1 MRHTLREAWSGLRRN
16 LGMTVAVIVTM
27 WVSLTLF
34 GGGLLGAQQVEL
46 LKGRWYDKIEI
57 SVFLCVKDS
66 KGRNCEPGQDA
77 TEAQKQVI
85 RTTLE
90 ANPEVQTVYYESKAD
105 TWEDFRRVYV
115 DSPVLADMTVDMMQ
129 DSFRIKLKDPEQ
141 YEGVVSEVS
150 GLTGVQ
156 AVSDLRQYLN
166 PLFEWL
172 NVAKWT
178 TIGLSLLLLVAAA
191 LQITTTIQMAAFSRR
206 RELGIM
212 RLVGASNWYI
222 LLPFLIESL
231 VAALT
236 GAFLACISL
245 AAVQKYLII
254 DKAQPSLKSV
264 EWIGWSQ
271 VGLAMLGIVAV
282 GVVLAIVPTLIATR
296 KYLRV

>member
-16 LGMTVAVIVTM
+16 LSMTLAVIVTM

-34 GGGLLGAQQVEL
+34 GAGLLGAQQVEL

-57 SVFLCVKDS
+57 SVFLCVQDS
-66 KGRNCEPGQDA
+66 KAGNCDPGQDA
-77 TEAQKQVI
+77 TDAQREAVRQA
-85 RTTLE
+85 LE
-90 ANPEVQTVYYESKAD
+90 QNSEVQTVYYESKAE
-105 TWEDFRRVYV
+105 TFEDFKRVYK

-129 DSFRIKLKDPEQ
+129 DSFRVKLQNPEQ
-141 YEGVVSEVS
+141 YEGVVSAVA
-150 GLTGVQ
+150 GLPGVQ
-156 AVSDLRQYLN
+156 AVSDLRQYLD

-172 NVAKWT
+172 NVAKWM
-178 TIGLSLLLLVAAA
+178 TIGLSLLLLLAAA
-191 LQITTTIQMAAFSRR
+191 LQIATTIRMAAFSRR

-222 LLPFLIESL
+222 MLPFLLESL
-231 VAALT
+231 VAALS
-236 GAFLACISL
+236 GALLACLSL
-245 AAVQKYLII
+245 AALQKFLIV

-271 VGLAMLGIVAV
+271 VGLAMLGVIAV
-282 GVVLAIVPTLIATR
+282 GLVLSIVPTLIATR

>member
-16 LGMTVAVIVTM
+16 LSMTLAVIVTM

-34 GGGLLGAQQVEL
+34 GAGLLGAQQVEL

-57 SVFLCVKDS
+57 SVFLCVQDS
-66 KGRNCEPGQDA
+66 KAGNCDPGQDA
-77 TEAQKQVI
+77 TDAQRDAVRQA
-85 RTTLE
+85 LE
-90 ANPEVQTVYYESKAD
+90 QNPEVQTVYYESKAE
-105 TWEDFRRVYV
+105 TFEDFKRVYK

-129 DSFRIKLKDPEQ
+129 DSFRVKLKNPEQ
-141 YEGVVSEVS
+141 YEGVVSAVA
-150 GLTGVQ
+150 GLPGVQ
-156 AVSDLRQYLN
+156 AVSDLRQYLD

-172 NVAKWT
+172 NVAKWM
-178 TIGLSLLLLVAAA
+178 TIGLSLLLLLAAA
-191 LQITTTIQMAAFSRR
+191 LQIATTIRMAAFSRR

-222 LLPFLIESL
+222 MLPFLLESL
-231 VAALT
+231 VAALS
-236 GAFLACISL
+236 GALLACLSL
-245 AAVQKYLII
+245 AALQKFLIV

-271 VGLAMLGIVAV
+271 VGLAMLGVIAV
-282 GVVLAIVPTLIATR
+282 GLVLSIVPTLIATR

>member
-1 MRHTLREAWSGLRRN
+1 MRHTLRETWSGLRRN
-16 LGMTVAVIVTM
+16 LSMTLAVIVTM

-66 KGRNCEPGQDA
+66 KAGNCEPGQDA
-77 TEAQKQVI
+77 TDAQRELI
-85 RTTLE
+85 RQTLE
-90 ANPEVQTVYYESKAD
+90 QNPEVQTVYYESKAE
-105 TWEDFRRVYV
+105 TFEDFKRVYQ

-129 DSFRIKLKDPEQ
+129 DSFRVKLQNPEQ
-141 YEGVVSEVS
+141 YEGVVSAMA
-150 GLTGVQ
+150 GLPGVQ
-156 AVSDLRQYLN
+156 AVSDLRQYLD

-178 TIGLSLLLLVAAA
+178 TIGLSLLLLLAAA
-191 LQITTTIQMAAFSRR
+191 LQIGTTIRMAAFARR

-222 LLPFLIESL
+222 MMPFLLESL

-236 GAFLACISL
+236 GAFLACLSL
-245 AAVQKYLII
+245 AALQKFLII

-264 EWIGWSQ
+264 EWIGWSH
-271 VGLAMLGIVAV
+271 VGLAMLAVIAV
-282 GVVLAIVPTLIATR
+282 GVVLSIVPTLIATR

>member
-16 LGMTVAVIVTM
+16 LSMTFAVIVTM

-66 KGRNCEPGQDA
+66 KAGNCEPGQDA
-77 TEAQKQVI
+77 TDAQREAI
-85 RTTLE
+85 RQTLE
-90 ANPEVQTVYYESKAD
+90 QNPEVQTVYYESKAE
-105 TWEDFRRVYV
+105 TFEDFKRVYK
-115 DSPVLADMTVDMMQ
+115 DSPVLADLTVDMMQ
-129 DSFRIKLKDPEQ
+129 DSFRVKLKNPEQ
-141 YEGVVSEVS
+141 YEGVVSAVS
-150 GLTGVQ
+150 GLPGVQ
-156 AVSDLRQYLN
+156 AVSDLRQYLD

-178 TIGLSLLLLVAAA
+178 TIGLSLLLLLAAA
-191 LQITTTIQMAAFSRR
+191 LQIATTIRMAAFSRR

-222 LLPFLIESL
+222 MLPFLLESL
-231 VAALT
+231 VAALG
-236 GAFLACISL
+236 GALLACLSL
-245 AAVQKYLII
+245 AALYKFLIV

-264 EWIGWSQ
+264 EWIGWSH
-271 VGLAMLGIVAV
+271 VGLAMLGVIAV
-282 GVVLAIVPTLIATR
+282 GVVLSIVPTLIATR

>member
-16 LGMTVAVIVTM
+16 LSMTLAVIVTM

-46 LKGRWYDKIEI
+46 AKGRWYDKIEI

-66 KGRNCEPGQDA
+66 KGSNCEPGQDA
-77 TEAQKQVI
+77 TQAQKDTI
-85 RTTLE
+85 RNTLE
-90 ANPEVQTVYYESKAD
+90 SNPEVQTVFYDSKED
-105 TWEDFRRVYV
+105 TWADFQRVYK
-115 DSPVLADMTVDMMQ
+115 DSPVLADMNADLMQ

-141 YEGVVSEVS
+141 YQGVVSAVA
-150 GLTGVQ
+150 GLPGVQ
-156 AVSDLRQYLN
+156 AVQDLRQYLN

-178 TIGLSLLLLVAAA
+178 TIGLSLLLLLAAA
-191 LQITTTIQMAAFSRR
+191 LQIATTIRMAAFSRR

-222 LLPFLIESL
+222 MLPFLIESL
-231 VAALT
+231 AAALI
-236 GAFLACISL
+236 GAILACGSL
-245 AAVQKYLII
+245 AAVQKFLII
-254 DKAQPSLKSV
+254 DRAQPSLKSV
-264 EWIGWSQ
+264 EWIGWPH
-271 VGLAMLGIVAV
+271 VGLAMLGVVAV
-282 GVVLAIVPTLIATR
+282 GVVLSIVPTVIATR

>member
-16 LGMTVAVIVTM
+16 LSMTLAVIVTM

-66 KGRNCEPGQDA
+66 KAGNCEPGQDA
-77 TEAQKQVI
+77 TDAQRETVRQ
-85 RTTLE
+85 TLE
-90 ANPEVQTVYYESKAD
+90 QNSEVQTVYYESKAE
-105 TWEDFRRVYV
+105 TFEDFKRVYK
-115 DSPVLADMTVDMMQ
+115 DSPVLADMTVDLMQ
-129 DSFRIKLKDPEQ
+129 DSFRVKLKNPEQ
-141 YEGVVSEVS
+141 YEGVVSAVS
-150 GLTGVQ
+150 GLPGVQ
-156 AVSDLRQYLN
+156 AVSDLRQYLD

-178 TIGLSLLLLVAAA
+178 TIGLSLLLLLAAA
-191 LQITTTIQMAAFSRR
+191 LQIATTIRMAAFSRR

-222 LLPFLIESL
+222 MLPFLLESL
-231 VAALT
+231 VAALG
-236 GAFLACISL
+236 GALLACISL
-245 AAVQKYLII
+245 AAIQKFLIV
-254 DKAQPSLKSV
+254 DKAQPSLKSI
-264 EWIGWSQ
+264 EWIGWSH
-271 VGLAMLGIVAV
+271 VGLAMLGVIAV
-282 GVVLAIVPTLIATR
+282 GVVLSIVPTLIATR